1 MTKFL
6 FTTLPTNDLG
16 LLTRSL
22 PIAHELTARG
32 HRILFCSP
40 AKAPSQM
47 IAEAGF
53 ENLLPRHPIY
63 DLVAEGQ
70 DLTGLIRILTSG
82 RWRENS
88 TNLLEFLYKL
98 ILAAPLKSA
107 PQTLEIWNMDH
118 AAALMGML
126 NPGFVRANCEAFRK
140 LLIDCQADVLVD
152 FWNPFAV
159 IAARSLKIPVIAV
172 IQADAHPDNKGFIW
186 WKTPPTDIP
195 TPITTVNKVMAEH
208 NLPPIRTLGDLS
220 VGNLTL
226 VVGTPETDP
235 LPEHAEVTYIGPILW
250 QKEHAELPAWIDDL
264 SRDKPLIWLYSGNP
278 RYSSNSE
285 SLDSVVILHACIAA
299 LANENMHVVVTTGH
313 HPLPTDLLP
322 LPANFH
328 HVSFVPGLAMAAR
341 SDLLIHH
348 GGYGSCQTG
357 LYMGKPSVI
366 MPTYS
371 ERESNARRI
380 AALGA
385 GAMVAVDTTSGKKQ
399 VNTVE
404 LKETVRRV
412 LADPSY
418 KTRAAQISEKMHAY
432 RGVTHATETIE
443 KFIHGPSHAKQ

>member
-22 PIAHELTARG
+22 PIAHELRTHG
-32 HRILFCSP
+32 HKVLFSSP

-47 IAEAGF
+47 IADAGF
-53 ENLLPRHPIY
+53 ENLPPKHPIY
-63 DLVAEGQ
+63 DLVVEGQ
-70 DLTGLIRILTSG
+70 TLGGLVRILTSG
-82 RWRENS
+82 QWRKNCNS
-88 TNLLEFLYKL
+88 PFEFLYKL
-98 ILAAPLKSA
+98 ILAAPIKSA
-107 PQTLEIWNMDH
+107 PQTLEVWNMDH
-118 AAALMGML
+118 AGALMGML
-126 NPGFVRANCEAFRK
+126 NPGFIRANCEAFRK
-140 LLIDCQADVLVD
+140 LLVDCQADVLVD

-195 TPITTVNKVMAEH
+195 ASTPVVNRVMAEYR
-208 NLPPIRTLGDLS
+208 LSSIRNLGDLS
-220 VGNLTL
+220 VGDLTL

-235 LPEHAEVTYIGPILW
+235 LPEHVDVTYIGPILW
-250 QKEHAELPAWIDDL
+250 QKEHAELPAWINEL
-264 SRDKPLIWLYSGNP
+264 SLDKPLIWLYSGNP

-285 SLDSVVILHACIAA
+285 ALDSVVILHACIAA
-299 LANENMHVVVTTGH
+299 FANENMHVIVTTGH
-313 HPLPTDLLP
+313 HPLPKDLLP

-385 GAMVAVDTTSGKKQ
+385 GAMVAVDTASGKKQ
-399 VNTVE
+399 VNTTE
-404 LKETVRRV
+404 LRDTVKRV
-412 LADPSY
+412 LTDPSY
-418 KTRAAQISEKMHAY
+418 TMRAAEISEKMHAY

-443 KFIHGPSHAKQ
+443 KFVNGLHHPA